1 MSLRKPLPSTLRWQ
15 PSYVWQRMTRR
26 MPRGRVHIV
35 LMLGD
40 HFEPAY
46 VPRQPRASAPFAEQE
61 ARLETWCREYPE
73 VVRHWR
79 DSDGRPFV
87 RSYFFPAEKYEA
99 SLLDRL
105 ADHCG
110 DGWGEIEIHL
120 HHGVGKPD
128 TAENTRKQLAD
139 FRDILAA
146 RHNALC
152 YWDGRGSPQYA
163 FIHGSFALANSAG
176 GLSCGVDSEMQVL
189 AETGCYVDMTFP
201 TGPFHRS
208 QTAKINS
215 LYECTTPL
223 DRRESHR
230 DGPDLRVGSAPR
242 VFPLMVQGPL
252 LWDFHPAQHIIGIE
266 NGALT
271 TPNPP
276 SIRRL
281 QLWKKAAI
289 TVDGRPDWLFIK
301 VHCHGM
307 DPTQKAA
314 MLGEPMRGFL
324 RELVEGAEERN
335 EILHFVTAREMVN
348 IALAACDGKSGNPG
362 DYRDYRLKRVH
373 EKNAPLSGESVTRE
387 VVKN

>member
-1 MSLRKPLPSTLRWQ
+1 M
-15 PSYVWQRMTRR
+15 
-26 MPRGRVHIV
+26 
-35 LMLGD
+35 GD
-40 HFEPAY
+40 HLS
-46 VPRQPRASAPFAEQE
+46 VLTS
-61 ARLETWCREYPE
+61 
-73 VVRHWR
+73 
-79 DSDGRPFV
+79 
-87 RSYFFPAEKYEA
+87 FPAEKYEA

-139 FRDILAA
+139 FRDILAD

-230 DGPDLRVGSAPR
+230 DGPDLRVGRAPR

-281 QLWKKAAI
+281 AALEESGHH
-289 TVDGRPDWLFIK
+289 GRRTSGL
-301 VHCHGM
+301 
-307 DPTQKAA
+307 A
-314 MLGEPMRGFL
+314 
-324 RELVEGAEERN
+324 
-335 EILHFVTAREMVN
+335 LHQ
-348 IALAACDGKSGNPG
+348 G
-362 DYRDYRLKRVH
+362 
-373 EKNAPLSGESVTRE
+373 PLSRHGSDTKSDDARRTNEAIPA
-387 VVKN
+387 